1 MGVDRGI
8 VLEVIEADALSY
20 RTDVLVL
27 KHAQAAYGV
36 DARVER
42 LLGLSLEGDLLPG
55 SHLIVAGSDSIGAD
69 RALFVGVNRLPEF
82 GYPQIRSF
90 ARRALAILGEDGT
103 TPSEVAFTLHGVGY
117 GLDEI
122 ACLDSEVAGLMDA
135 LGAGEGPPSVSRI
148 VILER
153 DSGRVRR
160 INEHLSQLF
169 PTAAEGTFTI
179 EIGSVDT
186 TERLGQVT
194 ADAAPGDHAFVA
206 MPFAPEFEDVF
217 DYGISAAV
225 RNNGLLCERI
235 DRSVYTGDILSRV
248 KAKIR
253 SAKLLVADLTGAN
266 PNVYLEVGYAWA
278 AEIPTVLLRRGESEL
293 MFDVRGERCLSYGSI
308 KELEIALTAE
318 LGHLLG

>member
-1 MGVDRGI
+1 M
-8 VLEVIEADALSY
+8 EADALSY

-42 LLGLSLEGDLLPG
+42 LLGLSLEGDLRPG
-55 SHLIVAGSDSIGAD
+55 THLIVAGSDAIGAD
-69 RALFVGVNRLPEF
+69 QALFVGVDRLPEF
-82 GYPQIRSF
+82 GYLQIRSF

-103 TPSEVAFTLHGVGY
+103 APSEVAFTLHGAGY

-122 ACLDSEVAGLMDA
+122 ACLDSEVAGMMDA
-135 LGAGEGPPSVSRI
+135 LGAGEGPSSVSRI
-148 VILER
+148 VILEK

-160 INEHLSQLF
+160 IRTHLGQLF
-169 PTAAEGTFTI
+169 PAALDGTFTI
-179 EIGSVDT
+179 EVDSADSG
-186 TERLGQVT
+186 ERLGQAT
-194 ADAAPGDHAFVA
+194 ADDAPRNHAFVA
-206 MPFAPEFEDVF
+206 MPFAPEFEDIF

-225 RNNGLLCERI
+225 RKNGLLCERI

-248 KAKIR
+248 KTKIR

-278 AEIPTVLLRRGESEL
+278 AEVPTVLLRREESEL

-308 KELEIALTAE
+308 KELETTLTAE
-318 LGHLLG
+318 LGQLLD